1 MTDTERVTL
10 LKEALV
16 QIMTL
21 GEKRWTGVQAVLNG
35 IQKIATDA
43 LESVKRE

>member
-21 GEKRWTGVQAVLNG
+21 GEKRWTGVQAVLNE
-35 IQKIATDA
+35 IRKAAKDA